1 MSFSLGQLFGN
12 LFSHSSEVA
21 TDAGDLLKGFEATY
35 GAIAHGEGGIQK
47 VSAAL
52 TQASGIV
59 ASLSKILADATTAPP
74 PAAPAA

>member
-21 TDAGDLLKGFEATY
+21 TDASQLLAGFEATY
-35 GAIAHGEGGIQK
+35 TAIAHGEGGIQK

-52 TQASGIV
+52 TQATGIV
-59 ASLSKILADATTAPP
+59 ASLSKILADATTSPPPP
-74 PAAPAA
+74 PAA